1 MKKEI
6 NISIKALYKEIYIIF
21 IVIGAIL
28 MFLSIIPTWLLGL
41 VFIAT
46 GCLGIILNEFNRGL

>member
-46 GCLGIILNEFNRGL
+46 GCLGIILNEFNKGL